1 MISVNEKEREMIIDI
16 LELVTD
22 TSLLL
27 TNIHLYTEFIP
38 ILQKTDMKTSVYFY
52 TTS

>member
-1 MISVNEKEREMIIDI
+1 MISVDEKEREMIIEI
-16 LELVTD
+16 LELITD

-27 TNIHLYTEFIP
+27 NNIHLYTEFSP
-38 ILQKTDMKTSVYFY
+38 ILQKTDIKRSVYFY